1 MGIMYLLIVLFL
13 LTGNVSISIGL
24 VLLYNNYLWW
34 SKGFQYDELHLLI
47 NAVTILTLGLYITLH
62 GWVRRNEERKLR
74 DLNIPEIF

>member
-47 NAVTILTLGLYITLH
+47 NAVTILTLGFYITLH